1 MKLAQLI
8 AQYVT
13 FRKSLG
19 QDFEGH
25 ERRLRTFSRF
35 VGENADIDSV
45 KPHRVAAFLAGRGPI
60 TRNWHTKYGAL
71 RGFFSYAV
79 TRGYLSVSPLP
90 ATVPKQ
96 RCALCL
102 TSTPGMSCAASS
114 TAWCPIKNID
124 PES

>member
-1 MKLAQLI
+1 MKLTQLI
-8 AQYVT
+8 AQYVK

-19 QDFEGH
+19 QDFESN

-35 VGENADIDSV
+35 VGESADIRSL
-45 KPHRVAAFLAGRGPI
+45 KPRQVATFLAGSGPI
-60 TRNWHTKYGAL
+60 TRYWHVKYGAL